1 MEETFD
7 LSSTS
12 SLSVTLISNMGEN
25 DTEIKK
31 TSPKGTKFRY
41 IINGQTIDKKY
52 TIEEARWCDINK
64 RFVKEYIHVLT
75 CSTVKKWF
83 GCVPSTI
90 GKLKRI
96 VWLIFPE
103 SIYNIKNNISP
114 IKMWE
119 QNNNIFCPFIFK
131 KLEYDP
137 VIENHQIYEYDPVI
151 ENY

>member
-1 MEETFD
+1 MEETFN

-12 SLSVTLISNMGEN
+12 ISNIGETE
-25 DTEIKK
+25 TEIKNS
-31 TSPKGTKFRY
+31 SPKGTKFRY
-41 IINGQTIDKKY
+41 MIHGQTKDKKY

-64 RFVKEYIHVLT
+64 RFIFEHVHVLT

-90 GKLKRI
+90 GQLKRI
-96 VWLIFPE
+96 IWLIFPE

-119 QNNNIFCPFIFK
+119 QNKDVFCPFSFK

-137 VIENHQIYEYDPVI
+137 VIENHQIYELDG
-151 ENY
+151 